1 MKKEH
6 YTEKQLLAFELQDQ
20 ETELK
25 CAIRDNLPESYI
37 KQVEQKI
44 ISLKS
49 LFQF

>member
-1 MKKEH
+1 MNKEH

-25 CAIRDNLPESYI
+25 CAIRDGLPVDYI
-37 KQVEQKI
+37 EEVEQKI